1 MAIANS
7 LVADLATLGAPT
19 GVVNDVRSALAF
31 SGNVAPERGIAYV
44 TQLAV
49 LTFLVR
55 CTSTVAS
62 EEHEVLR
69 GKRGIVGS
77 GAAVREWAATVG
89 VALAWRRDW
98 EHRGSGDSDDFAA
111 SAERRTRALAR
122 IAAVASQ
129 LLDSNLEPAPPTHSY
144 GAVAAR
150 LLEDPTLNVI
160 MREAPAVVPP
170 PRRRDRSKARATQP
184 AAAVGEA
191 SGGELR
197 AAREEIRARLTVRR
211 DGLANA
217 LRSDAALGRGDRV
230 YDEWSVLDR
239 ALAAE
244 DVGGGKGE
252 ASRDDPGSGDADA
265 DAARLAGLERCATAA
280 QSLRAAAAAP
290 WLRQASAATRAGDD
304 VGVLARNALAGAERA
319 ARSIDALDAVAYA
332 ADAWRRN
339 ADSGE
344 ESRSSQLH
352 LAARVRAIDAETR
365 RLHAYAAE
373 LERSAARFKS
383 IQ

>member
-1 MAIANS
+1 MAIS

-31 SGNVAPERGIAYV
+31 GGNDAPERGIAYE

-55 CTSTVAS
+55 STTSTVAS

-69 GKRGIVGS
+69 GQRGIVGS

-98 EHRGSGDSDDFAA
+98 EHRGSGDSDDFDA
-111 SAERRTRALAR
+111 SAERRTRALGR
-122 IAAVASQ
+122 IAAVAAQ
-129 LLDSNLEPAPPTHSY
+129 LLESAPPTHSY

-150 LLEDPTLNVI
+150 LLEDPTLNGI

-170 PRRRDRSKARATQP
+170 SRRRDRSKARATQP

-319 ARSIDALDAVAYA
+319 ARSIDALDAVADA

-339 ADSGE
+339 ADSEE

-352 LAARVRAIDAETR
+352 LAERVRAIDAETR

-373 LERSAARFKS
+373 LERSAARF
-383 IQ
+383 